1 MIDVNVTV
9 RFAGTASTPT
19 SAGDLLGITG
29 TRGGGPLLA
38 TDTACICFASNDAD
52 ASREVMCLGFGHI
65 ATSTAA
71 PIQRPLTLNHSDEVN
86 RILPLLNVSDI
97 NTPLSSVTRS
107 FTGEVLAGQALAF
120 EGATL
125 SLGAG
130 LWAVVYLIDDTT
142 ETHSADIYINGVLAD
157 HTPEISGV
165 SPLLRASAALVKSD
179 GSVEI
184 SLISRHT
191 ATYQNARCIVHQI
204 SDS

>member
-1 MIDVNVTV
+1 VIDVNVTV
-9 RFAGTASTPT
+9 RFIGRASSTI
-19 SAGDLLGITG
+19 SAGDLLSVSGVQGG
-29 TRGGGPLLA
+29 TPRVEPSAQGL
-38 TDTACICFASNDAD
+38 CFASNDAD
-52 ASREVMCLGFGHI
+52 ISREVMCLGFGHI
-65 ATSTAA
+65 TTSSAA
-71 PIQRPLTLNHSDEVN
+71 PIQRPLTLNHSDAVN
-86 RILPLLNVSDI
+86 EILPRLNVSDI

-125 SLGAG
+125 ALSAG
-130 LWAVVYLIDDTT
+130 LWTVVYLIEDTT

-165 SPLLRASAALVKSD
+165 SPTLRASAALVESD
-179 GSVEI
+179 GRAEI

-191 ATYQNARCIVHQI
+191 ATYQNARCTVYQI